1 MQNQRSSDML
11 IYAGGEKG
19 GNVGSMKIRKV
30 EDKPMVI
37 HTKKKPKFHL
47 HTKKKAVTKKKVTP
61 TSVIVERKK
70 PRSGIKKKWEESG
83 QSVKVRKESLRT
95 MAGVGIRTG
104 AEQIEGGEEIKESI
118 DLLAVTSAPAFS
130 AVSQGAGLYRRK
142 REENRRKRKGRE
154 KEKSGHAVAS
164 IHVRRNQSEGK
175 TDKGR
180 KSKRNRK
187 DVSKRESNHSS
198 GVNHFVK
205 DRMIDSFLEKF
216 QSEREEQKNI
226 ITSTKEA
233 AKAAAILLV
242 KQVVTFLAP
251 ILLGVFALVSVV
263 GIVVV
268 AILAVIYNSPLS
280 IFFPLPDTGYE
291 NPRTVLCEY
300 YREFNQQITSLEEQ
314 GYSITYQNS
323 ENGVPVSN
331 FNDTLMVY
339 MVKYGTGQAAYVM
352 DDEGKKHLKEVFEEM
367 NYYDRSSSATQIPAG
382 ESLGEVVTTGY
393 CNCSLCCGQWAGGHT
408 ASGTVPKANHTLAV
422 DAHSPKVPMGTKIVM
437 NGKTYKVED
446 TGNFARYGTDFDIY
460 FGSHAE
466 ALAWGKRK
474 VEAYLAEG
482 NENTVEVVVSGTLVH
497 NLTYEDYIAL
507 NKLTEEQVDWLK
519 SMMSEDM
526 WDNYYVGAG
535 GQAVADLAMTKIG
548 CNYSQ
553 DRRYEEG
560 YYDCSSLVQ
569 RLYKEVNIDLPATAA
584 TQGKYCYDNAMI
596 INKKDLKPG
605 DLIFYSY
612 EENGEFRNISHVAIY
627 VGDGKMVHAANSS
640 RGVVLDPLRT
650 NHVVFYARP
659 Y

>member
-1 MQNQRSSDML
+1 
-11 IYAGGEKG
+11 
-19 GNVGSMKIRKV
+19 MKIRKV

-37 HTKKKPKFHL
+37 HTKKKPKLHL

-61 TSVIVERKK
+61 TSVTVERKK
-70 PRSGIKKKWEESG
+70 SRNGIKKKMEESE
-83 QSVKVRKESLRT
+83 QSIKVRKECLRT
-95 MAGVGIRTG
+95 MASVAIRAG

-118 DLLAVTSAPAFS
+118 DLLAVTSAPAFG
-130 AVSQGAGLYRRK
+130 AVSQGVGLYRRK
-142 REENRRKRKGRE
+142 REKNRRKRKGRE
-154 KEKSGHAVAS
+154 KEKPEYAADSL
-164 IHVRRNQSEGK
+164 HVRKNAIERRK
-175 TDKGR
+175 DKRG
-180 KSKRNRK
+180 KSKRNREDAHK
-187 DVSKRESNHSS
+187 GEGKHKY
-198 GVNHFVK
+198 GVNHIVRG
-205 DRMIDSFLEKF
+205 RMIDSFLEKF
-216 QSEREEQKNI
+216 QSERQEQKDI

-251 ILLGVFALVSVV
+251 ILLGMFALVSVV
-263 GIVVV
+263 GIIVV

-291 NPRTVLCEY
+291 NPRTVLSEY

-314 GYSITYQNS
+314 GYSINYQNS

-352 DDEGKKHLKEVFEEM
+352 DDEGKKNLKKIFEEM
-367 NYYDRSSSATQIPAG
+367 NYCDQSSSATQIPAG
-382 ESLGEVVTTGY
+382 ESLGAVVTTGY
-393 CNCSLCCGQWAGGHT
+393 CNCSLCCGQWAGGHI

-482 NENTVEVVVSGTLVH
+482 NENTIEVVVSGTLVH

-526 WDNYYVGAG
+526 WDNYYVCAG

-584 TQGKYCYDNAMI
+584 AQGKYCYDNAMI
-596 INKKDLKPG
+596 INQKDLKPG

-627 VGDGKMVHAANSS
+627 VGDGKMVHAANPS